1 MSGRT
6 DQTAGDWEDDQLAP
20 PTIEVA
26 PLQVENRGLLI
37 IFVMAAMVMQ
47 MLDTTIANVALP
59 HMESTLGATQ
69 ETVTWVLTS
78 YVLASA
84 ITLPLSGWLVDTF
97 GVKRILILSVASFT
111 AASALC
117 GVAQSLNQMVL
128 FRVMQGLAGA
138 FLSPLAQTIMLDTS
152 TPAERP
158 RQMAIYT
165 QGVMLGPI
173 AGPVLGGWITENYT
187 WRWVFFIN
195 VPIGIIAIFGLLLLL
210 PDTPRR
216 HRKFDIPGWIFI
228 ALGLA
233 SFQLMLDRGSTKDWF
248 DSGEIVTYAVIA
260 ACSFWMM
267 IVHFVT
273 ARNPLFPRDMFLDRN
288 FVGSLLLFFLVG
300 MVMMAVLALLPG
312 LLQTIYGYP
321 AVDAGMLLAPRGIG
335 MLISVTLF
343 NKQINK
349 IDPRFALTLGLGLV
363 GWSLWLM
370 SRWSPDM
377 PMAPIFITGMIQG
390 VGLSFTFIPITLL
403 AFATLPPRYR
413 ADASAMNNLFRNVG
427 SSIGIT
433 ICSVLLAR
441 NLQLNHAEIG
451 SALRIPAMPFALDR
465 VTAYGEASDAV
476 MQVLDGMVNKQA
488 AMLAYLDDFLLMA
501 MLCFFA
507 IPFLYLLKASKPGAP
522 HSASAAADAAGH

>member
-1 MSGRT
+1 MSART
-6 DQTAGDWEDDQLAP
+6 EAAP
-20 PTIEVA
+20 GHGPQESEKP
-26 PLQVENRGLLI
+26 PLEVENRGLLI
-37 IFVMAAMVMQ
+37 VFVMAAMIMQ

-59 HMESTLGATQ
+59 HMESSLGATQ

-84 ITLPLSGWLVDTF
+84 VTLPLSGWLVDTF
-97 GVKRILILSVASFT
+97 GIKRVLIFSVVLFT

-128 FRVMQGLAGA
+128 FRVLQGLAGA
-138 FLSPLAQTIMLDTS
+138 FLSPVAQTIMLDTS
-152 TPAERP
+152 TPEERP

-195 VPIGIIAIFGLLLLL
+195 VPIGILAVFGLLLLL
-210 PDTPRR
+210 PNTERR
-216 HRKFDIPGWIFI
+216 HRKIDITGWVLI
-228 ALGLA
+228 AVALSSL
-233 SFQLMLDRGSTKDWF
+233 QLMLDRGSTKDWF
-248 DSGEIVTYAVIA
+248 DSGEIVIYAVVA

-267 IVHFVT
+267 MVHFVT
-273 ARNPLFPRDMFLDRN
+273 ARNPLFPRELFFDRN
-288 FVGSLLLFFLVG
+288 FVGSLFLFFLVG

-321 AVDAGMLLAPRGIG
+321 AVDAGWLLAPRGIG

-343 NKQINK
+343 NKQITRL
-349 IDPRFALTLGLGLV
+349 DPRFALTLGLGLA

-377 PMAPIFITGMIQG
+377 PMEPIFMTGLIQG
-390 VGLSFTFIPITLL
+390 VGLSFTFIPLTLL
-403 AFATLPPRYR
+403 AFATLPSKFR
-413 ADASAMNNLFRNVG
+413 ADASALNNLFRNVG
-427 SSIGIT
+427 SSVGIT

-441 NLQLNHAEIG
+441 NIQLNHAEVG
-451 SALRIPAMPFALDR
+451 SALRIPQMPFALDR
-465 VTAYGEASDAV
+465 ITAYGEASDAV
-476 MQVLDGMVNKQA
+476 MQVMNGMVNKQA
-488 AMLAYLDDFLLMA
+488 AMLAYLDDFLM
-501 MLCFFA
+501 MSVLCFAA
-507 IPFLYLLKASKPGAP
+507 IPFLYLLKRNTMPAGPP
-522 HSASAAADAAGH
+522 SAAAADAAGH